1 MNTNFLDKFEQVPS
15 QSLATIQGG
24 SVTVTTVLV
33 TAASYVAKKA
43 LDGAIA
49 ESTRS
54 CQKNPNQWFCI
65 SVP

>member
-1 MNTNFLDKFEQVPS
+1 MNKISLEHFES
-15 QSLATIQGG
+15 INRESLAYIKGG
-24 SVTVTTVLV
+24 SVTVTTVLL
-33 TAASYVAKKA
+33 TAGGYFAKKA